1 MKENVEQVHIKN
13 IYKILDD
20 LREQIKTGFT
30 GVYARQDK
38 TNGLVGKNKEWI
50 DKHYDIDENLQYA
63 IALSGDKYS
72 AAVHRLE
79 GFDGKLDTLIS
90 RQSEKME
97 KLEEKING
105 MALVKFKTKLIWG
118 FLLWSGSIIGTGV
131 IGLGIYYLQSKIN

>member
-1 MKENVEQVHIKN
+1 
-13 IYKILDD
+13 
-20 LREQIKTGFT
+20 
-30 GVYARQDK
+30 
-38 TNGLVGKNKEWI
+38 GKNKEWI